1 MTKCRSVSQCVVA
14 TGLIALFVGGQGV
27 AHAEKVPLPNKGYA
41 SITGPAG
48 PGQNV
53 GITVKEE
60 PGNPHPAGVEMSST
74 ALDKGN
80 ALGDTGAAW
89 VGSGRI
95 LPNAKPGTY
104 KVKFTLTY
112 KGARCMNEADRDSVC
127 DYDPTVLWSEVKVEA
142 TGERQAD
149 GWGLWRGAA
158 LGAAAAT
165 LAGVGVIGVRRR
177 AARSSRP
184 S

>member
-1 MTKCRSVSQCVVA
+1 
-14 TGLIALFVGGQGV
+14 
-27 AHAEKVPLPNKGYA
+27 
-41 SITGPAG
+41 
-48 PGQNV
+48 
-53 GITVKEE
+53 
-60 PGNPHPAGVEMSST
+60 MSSP
-74 ALDKGN
+74 ALDEGN
-80 ALGDTGAAW
+80 ALGDAGAAW

-95 LPNAKPGTY
+95 LPHAKPGTY

-112 KGARCMNEADRDSVC
+112 KGARCMNQADRDSVC

-142 TGERQAD
+142 VPERQND
-149 GWGLWRGAA
+149 GWGLWQGAA

-165 LAGVGVIGVRRR
+165 LTAVSVIGVRRR

>member
-53 GITVKEE
+53 GVTVKEE
-60 PGNPHPAGVEMSST
+60 PGNPHPTGVEMSST

-80 ALGDTGAAW
+80 ALGDTDAAW

-112 KGARCMNEADRDSVC
+112 EGARCMNEADRDSVC

-149 GWGLWRGAA
+149 GWGLWQGAA

-165 LAGVGVIGVRRR
+165 LAAVGVISVRRR

>member
-1 MTKCRSVSQCVVA
+1 
-14 TGLIALFVGGQGV
+14 
-27 AHAEKVPLPNKGYA
+27 
-41 SITGPAG
+41 
-48 PGQNV
+48 
-53 GITVKEE
+53 
-60 PGNPHPAGVEMSST
+60 MSSP

-80 ALGDTGAAW
+80 SLGDTGAAW

-95 LPNAKPGTY
+95 LPKLKPGTY

-127 DYDPTVLWSEVKVEA
+127 DYDPTVLWSELKVEA

-149 GWGLWRGAA
+149 GWRAWQGAA

-165 LAGVGVIGVRRR
+165 LAAAGVIGVRRR
-177 AARSSRP
+177 AARAPRP